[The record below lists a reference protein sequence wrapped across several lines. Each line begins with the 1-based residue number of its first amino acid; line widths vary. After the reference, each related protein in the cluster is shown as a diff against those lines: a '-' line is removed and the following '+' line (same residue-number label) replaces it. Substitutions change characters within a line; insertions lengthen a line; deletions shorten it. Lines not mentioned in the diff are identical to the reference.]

1 MKTLIRPLTLA
12 VLFFSAICGLFAG
25 DISRSRTGNPV
36 ISIVIS
42 ALVLIVVYYIIRYFL
57 KKAGY
62 TIE

>member
-25 DISRSRTGNPV
+25 DISRSWTGNPV
-36 ISIVIS
+36 ISIIIS
-42 ALVLIVVYYIIRYFL
+42 ALVLILVYYFFSYIL
-57 KKAGY
+57 KTAGF

>member
-25 DISRSRTGNPV
+25 DISRSRIGNPV
-36 ISIVIS
+36 ISIIIS
-42 ALVLIVVYYIIRYFL
+42 AVVLILVYYIISYTLRH
-57 KKAGY
+57 AGF